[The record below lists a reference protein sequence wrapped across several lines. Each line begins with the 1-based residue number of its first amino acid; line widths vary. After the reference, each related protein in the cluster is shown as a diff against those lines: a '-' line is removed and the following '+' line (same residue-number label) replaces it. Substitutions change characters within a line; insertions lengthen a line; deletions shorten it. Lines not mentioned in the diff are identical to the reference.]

1 MEKQGISMRK
11 ALKCLM
17 LTTILTI
24 AFLSYAQAAGVKLRL
39 AASASATDARA
50 ITMEEVFA
58 PAVADFATYE
68 GHYGSSLFKQGTELE
83 AISRGNL
90 EMTIAS
96 AQELA
101 EFFPEFSIFAAGY
114 VHRDAAHQKA
124 VFNADFMQPLK
135 QKVEDELGVKLL
147 AVSYLGKRVLNMRTP
162 DAIMTP
168 EALKGAKLRMPGSE
182 AWLFLGKA
190 LGANPAPVPYAETYT
205 ALQTGAVDGQDNPLP
220 NTVSMKFYEVT
231 KSITLTNH
239 LVDLNYLAVSKKVWN
254 NLSDKDKGKLQA
266 AADKTA
272 DAISAAIQEK
282 ESSLRTFLEGE
293 GLKFH
298 EPNLD
303 AFRTRVQ
310 KAYLESD
317 YAKNWVPGMLDK
329 INAL

>member
-1 MEKQGISMRK
+1 MK
-11 ALKCLM
+11 LK
-17 LTTILTI
+17 TIFTAVAMTAAIGVSSI
-24 AFLSYAQAAGVKLRL
+24 ATAADLKIRLS
-39 AASASATDARA
+39 ASASATDARA
-50 ITMEEVFA
+50 VAMEEVFA
-58 PAVADFATYE
+58 PAVSDFATYD

-101 EFFPEFSIFAAGY
+101 EFFPEFSIFSAGY
-114 VHRDAAHQKA
+114 VHRDAEHQIA

-135 QKVEDELGVKLL
+135 QKVSDDLGVKLL
-147 AVSYLGKRVLNMRTP
+147 AVSYLGKRTLNMRTA

-168 EALKGAKLRMPGSE
+168 DQLKGAKLRMPGSE
-182 AWLFLGKA
+182 AWLFLGNA

-220 NTVSMKFYEVT
+220 NTVNMKFYEVT

-239 LVDLNYLAVSKKVWN
+239 LVDLNYIAVSQKVWDG
-254 NLSDKDKGKLQA
+254 LSAGDQAKLQA

-272 DAISAAIQEK
+272 AAITSNIQEK
-282 ESSLRTFLEGE
+282 EASLRAFLEGE
-293 GLKFH
+293 GIVFH

-303 AFRTRVQ
+303 AFRSRVQ

-317 YAKNWVPGMLDK
+317 YAKNWVPGMIDK